1 MRKAILI
8 GFLFLVAAGSAFSQG
23 KLTSTNKKAIAL
35 YTEADNFRVRG
46 QFRQAIN
53 LLEQAVEK
61 DKNFVEAWYRLGL
74 VYFNMKIYARAIEH
88 FEKATSL
95 TNEVRIRKVIWFD
108 LGDAYLKN
116 GQYDRAAETL
126 NLFLQNETVN
136 RGKIERAREL
146 LTNAQ
151 YALDNKDADAA
162 MRQRPL
168 SDTVNR
174 FALQYFPVLTADES
188 ELFYTRRIGH
198 SDSHDED
205 LVVSRKTASGAWS
218 EPVSISKN
226 INTEM
231 NEGTCTI
238 SADGRRL
245 IFTSC
250 SGRDNYGSCD
260 LFESVKTGDEWSV
273 PRNLGPGVNSPAWES
288 QPSLSADGRT
298 LYFVSDRR
306 TGIGRRDI
314 WISTLGE
321 DGQWSKAVN
330 AGRPVN
336 SELDEMSPFIHV
348 NGRTLFFATNG
359 LKGFGG
365 YDIFFS
371 DYDGSSW
378 SLPEN
383 IGNYINNHDDQFS
396 LFITADG
403 KKGYYSHEETRRDGL
418 SYSKIYEVQIPAEKR
433 LKFRS
438 NYVKGTVRDRQS
450 GKPLSARIELVDLK
464 TNKTVSLVES
474 DSVSGAYLIV
484 LTEGAEYALYANRP
498 GYLFKSLNFNYSDAK
513 DLQPITVDIDLDRV
527 KEGSLVVLNNIF
539 FDTDKYELKEKST
552 GELQKIIRFMNENP
566 KVKIEI
572 SGHTDNVGAADYN
585 RQLSLRRA
593 TSVYNY
599 LIENGVQSQ
608 RMRYKG
614 FGADKPVASND
625 SENGRAQN
633 RRIEF
638 SIVH

>member
-8 GFLFLVAAGSAFSQG
+8 GFLFIAASTTFAQG

-35 YTEADNFRVRG
+35 YTEADNYRVRG
-46 QFRQAIN
+46 QFRQAID

-74 VYFNMKIYARAIEH
+74 VYFNMRIYSRAIEQ
-88 FEKATSL
+88 FEKALSL
-95 TNEVRIRKVIWFD
+95 TNELRIKKVVWYD

-116 GQYDRAAETL
+116 GQYDRAVETL
-126 NLFLQNETVN
+126 NSFLQNEAVN

-146 LTNAQ
+146 IDNAKF
-151 YALDNKDADAA
+151 ALENKDADAA
-162 MRQRPL
+162 SRQRPL

-174 FALQYFPVLTADES
+174 FVLQYFPVLTADES
-188 ELFYTRRIGH
+188 ELYYTRRLGH
-198 SDSHDED
+198 RENHDED
-205 LVVSRKTASGAWS
+205 LVVSRKTPSGAWG
-218 EPVSISKN
+218 EPVSISNN

-260 LFESVKTGDEWSV
+260 LFESVKTGDQWSV

-314 WISTLGE
+314 WVSTLGE
-321 DGQWSKAVN
+321 DGQWSKAIN

-336 SELDEMSPFIHV
+336 SEFDEMSPFIHV

-371 DYDGSSW
+371 DFDGSTW

-418 SYSKIYEVQIPAEKR
+418 SYSKIYEVVIPPEKR

-438 NYVKGTVRDRQS
+438 NYVKGVVRDRQT

-464 TNKTVSLVES
+464 TSKTVSLVES
-474 DSVSGAYLIV
+474 DSISGSYLMV

-498 GYLFKSLNFNYSDAK
+498 GYLFKSLNFNYSDAR
-513 DLQPITVDIDLDRV
+513 DLKPITVDIDLDRV

-552 GELQKIIRFMNENP
+552 GELQKIVRFLNENP
-566 KVKIEI
+566 AVNIQI
-572 SGHTDNVGAADYN
+572 SGHTDNVGSAVYN

-599 LIENGVQSQ
+599 LISHGIDAKRV
-608 RMRYKG
+608 RYKG
-614 FGADKPVASND
+614 FGADNPVAPN
-625 SENGRAQN
+625 ETEEGRAQN

-638 SIVH
+638 SIVRK

>member
-1 MRKAILI
+1 M
-8 GFLFLVAAGSAFSQG
+8 AAGVAFPQG

-53 LLEQAVEK
+53 LLEQALEK

-74 VYFNMKIYARAIEH
+74 VYFNMKIYPRAIGQ
-88 FEKATSL
+88 FEKALSL

-108 LGDAYLKN
+108 LGEAYLKN
-116 GQYDRAAETL
+116 GQYDQAAETL
-126 NLFLQNETVN
+126 NLFLQNETAN

-146 LTNAQ
+146 LDNAQ
-151 YALDNKDADAA
+151 FALDNKDADAEKH
-162 MRQRPL
+162 QRPL

-174 FALQYFPVLTADES
+174 FTLQYFPVLTADES
-188 ELFYTRRIGH
+188 ELFYTRRTGH

-205 LVVSRKTASGAWS
+205 LVVSRKTASGAWG

-260 LFESVKTGDEWSV
+260 LFESVKTGEQWSV

-306 TGIGRRDI
+306 AGIGRRDI
-314 WISTLGE
+314 WVSTLGE

-418 SYSKIYEVQIPAEKR
+418 SYSKIYEVQIPSEKR

-438 NYVKGTVRDRQS
+438 NYVKGVVRDRQT

-498 GYLFKSLNFNYSDAK
+498 GYLFKSLNFNYSDAR
-513 DLQPITVDIDLDRV
+513 DLKPITVDIDLDRV

-552 GELQKIIRFMNENP
+552 GELEKIIRFMNENP
-566 KVKIEI
+566 KIKIEI

-599 LIENGVQSQ
+599 LIRHGIDAQ
-608 RMRYKG
+608 RVRYKG
-614 FGADKPVASND
+614 FGDDKPVASND
-625 SENGRAQN
+625 SEEGRARN

-638 SIVH
+638 SIVQ